1 MVWACDPLT
10 MQDYRDQQL
19 VGGWLPEEA
28 ATVPEQFRTADDV
41 GVAVLYLVA
50 VHAKGTAAPKSW
62 SDLTKPAYAP
72 VAVPIQGAASAS
84 GHSATSAR
92 PTATES
98 TSIESF
104 SSRAPNRSA
113 PPTM

>member
-1 MVWACDPLT
+1 MWVCDPLT

-50 VHAKGTAAPKSW
+50 VHAKGTAAPKTW
-62 SDLTKPAYAP
+62 SDLTKPGYAP
-72 VAVPIQGAASAS
+72 VAVPDPDG
-84 GHSATSAR
+84 
-92 PTATES
+92 
-98 TSIESF
+98 
-104 SSRAPNRSA
+104 
-113 PPTM
+113 